1 MALVVKLL
9 FTSLYLCVGLDEPV
23 WCELGVEV
31 TLRPSH
37 LVLLQCLLLKL
48 GPSLTALL
56 ANQLFSRVPVSASHI
71 SLALH
76 GHWGFEL
83 WS

>member
-1 MALVVKLL
+1 
-9 FTSLYLCVGLDEPV
+9 
-23 WCELGVEV
+23 
-31 TLRPSH
+31 
-37 LVLLQCLLLKL
+37 LLKL